1 MEKVTLSSKVFT
13 ENPLLD
19 EIIYN
24 IRQLAIGTILKD
36 QDKADNNET
45 LESIKAGDVL
55 ISLNRGHYNFNF
67 FYYDETLLRQISG
80 LTEEEII
87 EYSADNSK
95 IPERELNI
103 VLEDI
108 SMHYFQILEK
118 WKVIHS
124 GNVRFYC

>member
-55 ISLNRGHYNFNF
+55 ISLNRGHYNLNF
-67 FYYDETLLRQISG
+67 FYYDERKRIFNDLLYRRI
-80 LTEEEII
+80 
-87 EYSADNSK
+87 NS
-95 IPERELNI
+95 N
-103 VLEDI
+103 
-108 SMHYFQILEK
+108 SFYF
-118 WKVIHS
+118 
-124 GNVRFYC
+124 FDFD